1 MRLVTLDTPG
11 GPTLG
16 LVQHDRVLDVPD
28 MGRWPTTMRGLAGAG
43 PAALDAIR
51 RWAEGTSGGRP
62 LDRVRLG
69 PPVPDPGKVVAIGLN
84 YADHVAE
91 TGAKMPVAPLVFAK
105 FPSTIVGPGDDIT
118 WDRALTDQVDYEA
131 ELGVV
136 IGRRARN
143 VSEAEALD
151 HVFGYTCLDDV
162 SARDLQFGDGQW
174 VRGKSLDTFCPIG
187 PWIVTAD
194 EIPDPQ
200 ALRIECLVNGEAL
213 QSSTTANMVFGVR
226 TLIAHCSRA
235 FTLEPGDIIATG
247 TPAGVG
253 SSRSPKRF
261 LKDGDE
267 VVIRI
272 EKIGDLRNVCRPT
285 GVAQPVG

>member
-1 MRLVTLDTPG
+1 MRLVTLKRPA

-16 LVQHDRVLDVPD
+16 LVQHDRGLELPD
-28 MGRWPTTMRGLAGAG
+28 MCRGPATMRGLASAG
-43 PAALDAIR
+43 RAALEAIR

-69 PPVPDPGKVVAIGLN
+69 PPIAEPGKVVAIGLN

-174 VRGKSLDTFCPIG
+174 VRGKSLTTP
-187 PWIVTAD
+187 
-194 EIPDPQ
+194 
-200 ALRIECLVNGEAL
+200 
-213 QSSTTANMVFGVR
+213 SS
-226 TLIAHCSRA
+226 
-235 FTLEPGDIIATG
+235 
-247 TPAGVG
+247 
-253 SSRSPKRF
+253 
-261 LKDGDE
+261 
-267 VVIRI
+267 
-272 EKIGDLRNVCRPT
+272 
-285 GVAQPVG
+285 